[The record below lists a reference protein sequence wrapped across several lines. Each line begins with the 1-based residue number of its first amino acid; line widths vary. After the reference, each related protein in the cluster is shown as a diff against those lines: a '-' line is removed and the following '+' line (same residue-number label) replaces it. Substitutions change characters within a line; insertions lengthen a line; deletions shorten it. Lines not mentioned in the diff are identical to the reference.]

1 MAGGDAARPGFTPP
15 VGTYR
20 RIRSR
25 AIWAVALFASS
36 VLPAIVG
43 LGIIA
48 EASEQAINIAMPV
61 AFLFWLVGMV
71 MAAWAAFP
79 TLRYWEGLPADVRW
93 IGALPLLTMSLFL
106 SAAIMTAVLRA

>member
-1 MAGGDAARPGFTPP
+1 MAGGETARPGFTPP
-15 VGTYR
+15 VGTHR
-20 RIRSR
+20 RIRVR

-48 EASEQAINIAMPV
+48 EASEETINIAMPT
-61 AFLFWLVGMV
+61 AFAFWFSGLV
-71 MAAWAAFP
+71 MAIWAAFP

-93 IGALPLLTMSLFL
+93 MGALPLLTLSLFL
-106 SAAIMTAVLRA
+106 SAAIMASLVS